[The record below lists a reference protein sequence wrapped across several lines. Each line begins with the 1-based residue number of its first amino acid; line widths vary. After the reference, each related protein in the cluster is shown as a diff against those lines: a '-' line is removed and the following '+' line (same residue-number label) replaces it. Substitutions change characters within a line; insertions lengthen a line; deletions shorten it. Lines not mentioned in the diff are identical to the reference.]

1 MQPDTV
7 GTAPAFRC
15 DHFLRALAVV
25 RMVLL
30 SDRQSIWKWADETA
44 KQLDVPFQAVLNRL
58 IRAVV
63 HGDLKA
69 EFDPLLGSLDNW
81 RGQLKT
87 TLIVGLNSDIRT
99 NNATGFYL
107 QFVMVHRIDFDEWF
121 RQYNKNSP
129 VTIAGA
135 RKRGRKAEKRDKVEH
150 LMRKDLRENKLTT
163 KQLHDMKE
171 EALAAL
177 YKASRDTCRT
187 ARAAV
192 LSESEFVEKPPDRI
206 SDK

>member
-1 MQPDTV
+1 MQPDTA
-7 GTAPAFRC
+7 GTAPVFRR

-25 RMVLL
+25 RMPLL

-63 HGDLKA
+63 DGELKA

-81 RGQLKT
+81 RGQLKA

-99 NNATGFYL
+99 NDATGFYL

-121 RQYNKNSP
+121 RQYNKNS

-135 RKRGRKAEKRDKVEH
+135 RKRGRKAYTRDKVKD
-150 LMRKDLRENKLTT
+150 LMRKDLREKKLTT

-171 EALAAL
+171 VALAAW
-177 YKASRDTCRT
+177 YKASRDTCRA
-187 ARAAV
+187 AREAV
-192 LSESEFVEKPPDRI
+192 LSESEFVEESPDRI
-206 SDK
+206 SDQ